1 MRPVRVVIVL
11 ALAVIASVLA
21 ACSGVSTVPPSDPP
35 SANVAAGPALPGPA
49 SAAPLPPPATPP
61 KPVAGLDDLDL
72 DKRESA
78 LFFRLVAQL
87 YAPCPS
93 EAVSILQCVEESRPC
108 AACRPAA
115 RLLAAKVHEGA
126 AADQVREI
134 YALRFGPDVKPI
146 DAADS
151 PTRGPADAPVTIVVF
166 SDFECPHCRHAMPV
180 LDQLTEKY
188 APRVRLVHKFY
199 PLNQH
204 AHAKDAARA
213 AIAALNQGKYW
224 EMERTLFSHQSE
236 QTEAD
241 LLKYAKELGL
251 DLKRFKA
258 DMKAERTDKILERD
272 HDAGEKAGLDGTPY
286 ILVNGR
292 LFDNRYFHVDPDL
305 DAWIKLELELAAA
318 AKGAR

>member
-1 MRPVRVVIVL
+1 VRAATPL
-11 ALAVIASVLA
+11 LLAVIALVLA
-21 ACSGVSTVPPSDPP
+21 ACSGVSALPPPEPAPAIVAPPS
-35 SANVAAGPALPGPA
+35 LPGPA
-49 SAAPLPPPATPP
+49 NAAPLPPAAPPP

-78 LFFRLVAQL
+78 LFFRLVSQL
-87 YAPCPS
+87 YAPCPA
-93 EAVSILQCVEESRPC
+93 EAVSILQCVEEARPC
-108 AACRPAA
+108 AACKPAA

-126 AADQVREI
+126 AADQAREI

-151 PTRGPADAPVTIVVF
+151 PARGPADAPVTIVVF
-166 SDFECPHCRHAMPV
+166 SDFECPHCRYAMPV
-180 LDQLTEKY
+180 LDEVAEKF

-199 PLNQH
+199 PLHQH
-204 AHAKDAARA
+204 AHARDAARA
-213 AIAALNQGKYW
+213 AIAAQNQGKYW

-251 DLKRFKA
+251 DLKRFQA
-258 DMKAERTDKILERD
+258 DMKAERTEKILERD

-305 DAWIKLELELAAA
+305 EAWIKLELELFAAGS
-318 AKGAR
+318 AKP